1 MTCAVTLLLLHLVT
15 VLVNSRL
22 LWQPDLRAPGVPCC
36 SGPRRCHQPAP
47 NKTHSNGL
55 GWLCRLGVS
64 TGMLPVTGNETWQ
77 QRFRRINIFQ
87 TFNIYQAGEYGA
99 LLFLCLLFPVHEN

>member
-1 MTCAVTLLLLHLVT
+1 
-15 VLVNSRL
+15 
-22 LWQPDLRAPGVPCC
+22 
-36 SGPRRCHQPAP
+36 
-47 NKTHSNGL
+47 
-55 GWLCRLGVS
+55 
-64 TGMLPVTGNETWQ
+64 MLPVTGNETWQ